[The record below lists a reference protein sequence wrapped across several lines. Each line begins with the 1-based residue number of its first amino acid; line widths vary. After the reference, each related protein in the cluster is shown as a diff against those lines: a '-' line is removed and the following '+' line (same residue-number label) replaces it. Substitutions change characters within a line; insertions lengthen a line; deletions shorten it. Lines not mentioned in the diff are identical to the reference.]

1 MDPFSASVETGVKF
15 LAELYHTGVGYSAIN
30 TARCALSTC
39 LLIDRCK
46 NFGSRPLVS
55 RFIKGIFESRPGL
68 PKYFE
73 TWDVKQ
79 VFSYLQPLHPPESL
93 TLKDLTHKLVMLLA
107 LLSGQ
112 RHQTL
117 HSLSVSDIKLNPDK
131 CVFVIK
137 ALLKTSRPGRHI
149 SSLEFVA
156 YQPDPRLCVVT
167 YMLEYVK
174 RTSALRQGA
183 RQLLLSYTKPY
194 KSVSADTVTNWIK
207 HVLRKSGINI
217 SLFSAHSTRSA
228 STSLA
233 KAAQIP
239 LDTIMRSTGWSNYD
253 TFQKFYNL
261 PVVSQNT
268 FGNKLLR
275 SCNP

>member
-1 MDPFSASVETGVKF
+1 
-15 LAELYHTGVGYSAIN
+15 
-30 TARCALSTC
+30 
-39 LLIDRCK
+39 
-46 NFGSRPLVS
+46 
-55 RFIKGIFESRPGL
+55 
-68 PKYFE
+68 
-73 TWDVKQ
+73 
-79 VFSYLQPLHPPESL
+79 
-93 TLKDLTHKLVMLLA
+93 MLLA

-112 RHQTL
+112 RRQTL
-117 HSLSVSDIKLNPDK
+117 HSLSVSDMKLNPDK

-183 RQLLLSYTKPY
+183 RQLLLSYTRPY

-239 LDTIMRSTGWSNYD
+239 LDTIMRNTGWSNYD